1 MYKFRHKHQIQPF
14 RLCKGMTGRV
24 FCVAG
29 PVFKNLIRCNGV
41 RDITRTV
48 LSDDCQKIFDL
59 TNLFTHLFPPGG
71 STKLAI
77 TGGDYKQ

>member
-1 MYKFRHKHQIQPF
+1 M
-14 RLCKGMTGRV
+14 KGRFFF
-24 FCVAG
+24 FCAAG
-29 PVFKNLIRCNGV
+29 SVFKYTVKRNGIRG
-41 RDITRTV
+41 ITRTV
-48 LSDDCQKIFDL
+48 ISDDCQKIFDL